1 MVAVEI
7 TSQKQFMNQLLATE
21 AFDIFLLEEATIK
34 TAATYTVDGFL
45 NKDFFTSE
53 DDKNLPLN
61 QEFIPW
67 SEMKGLCFQL
77 IKGKRTPLLFKLV
90 LHLKPEQTE
99 KLLQKAGT
107 SMDAACLKALV
118 LTVKYDGAKTILTTA
133 ASYHTFVMDK
143 SGEQLW
149 DKALMQYLNKLDI
162 SFERL

>member
-45 NKDFFTSE
+45 NKEFFTSE
-53 DDKNLPLN
+53 DDKNLLPN

-67 SEMKGLCFQL
+67 SEIKGLCFQL

-99 KLLQKAGT
+99 KLLQKSGS
-107 SMDAACLKALV
+107 SMDAASLKALV
-118 LTVKYDGAKTILTTA
+118 LTVKYDGSKTILTTA

-143 SGEQLW
+143 SAEQLW
-149 DKALMQYLNKLDI
+149 DKALMQYLDKLKVT
-162 SFERL
+162 FEKL